1 MFAPAPWFKRLS
13 KIVLECT
20 PVAAALLIGVYLLA
34 SRDWHG
40 DPQAAA
46 LAVQQRAE
54 PAEKA
59 DAAALITSTHA
70 ALVPGKVTPPVI
82 EPRERIV
89 EPPPQPEPR
98 PKPAAHKP
106 APSPARA
113 PHRAAAAPPHA
124 AAAEQPSTRGVDLPP
139 PLAVEPSAAAN
150 EASEPQPEQPKSWGR
165 RFAEATYLKDAA
177 DMTVNA
183 SMAVARV
190 GVETFDKMAS
200 AAGSLI
206 PDFRK

>member
-1 MFAPAPWFKRLS
+1 MLAPAPWFKRLS

-20 PVAAALLIGVYLLA
+20 PVAAALLIGVYLLV
-34 SRDWHG
+34 SHDWSK
-40 DPQAAA
+40 PPANA
-46 LAVQQRAE
+46 LAVQPSAQPGE
-54 PAEKA
+54 MA

-70 ALVPGKVTPPVI
+70 SLVPGKVTPPVI

-89 EPPPQPEPR
+89 ETPPPPEP
-98 PKPAAHKP
+98 KLHAAHKP
-106 APSPARA
+106 ATTKSAQRPAPA
-113 PHRAAAAPPHA
+113 PAGTRVAATEPAAD
-124 AAAEQPSTRGVDLPP
+124 RGVDLRPAP
-139 PLAVEPSAAAN
+139 GVEPIPVDVT
-150 EASEPQPEQPKSWGR
+150 EAKPEEKKSWGR

-183 SMAVARV
+183 SMTVARV
-190 GVETFDKMAS
+190 SVDTFDKVAS

>member
-1 MFAPAPWFKRLS
+1 MRSENRKRILHGL
-13 KIVLECT
+13 V
-20 PVAAALLIGVYLLA
+20 LLIGILFSVIPIDAEAVRIKDIAAVEGVRENSLIGYGLVIGLNGT
-34 SRDWHG
+34 G
-40 DPQAAA
+40 DKTGTTFT
-46 LAVQQRAE
+46 VQTLSSML
-54 PAEKA
+54 KKMG
-59 DAAALITSTHA
+59 I
-70 ALVPGKVTPPVI
+70 
-82 EPRERIV
+82 
-89 EPPPQPEPR
+89 
-98 PKPAAHKP
+98 
-106 APSPARA
+106 
-113 PHRAAAAPPHA
+113 
-124 AAAEQPSTRGVDLPP
+124 
-139 PLAVEPSAAAN
+139 AVEPSAAAN